1 MTDCL
6 KTIQSEPHNL
16 SKSVNYHAD
25 FKNKIPHT
33 MLFDAVTEFVSNN
46 FFKHIP
52 PNLYQYCAN
61 NFHKILN
68 ILLLKIMNNED
79 VKKSIAS
86 GEKKLCGRGRLL
98 IRESGTEPLIRV
110 MAEGL
115 DEDLVN
121 AVVGDIVSAVKRA
134 AIQ

>member
-46 FFKHIP
+46 FDNI

-68 ILLLKIMNNED
+68 ILLLMIMKNKVVKTEGSSLGRMINVIDKLLKKINSD
-79 VKKSIAS
+79 FQD
-86 GEKKLCGRGRLL
+86 KLNILKL
-98 IRESGTEPLIRV
+98 ANV
-110 MAEGL
+110 L
-115 DEDLVN
+115 DMKYIFLW
-121 AVVGDIVSAVKRA
+121 VS
-134 AIQ
+134 